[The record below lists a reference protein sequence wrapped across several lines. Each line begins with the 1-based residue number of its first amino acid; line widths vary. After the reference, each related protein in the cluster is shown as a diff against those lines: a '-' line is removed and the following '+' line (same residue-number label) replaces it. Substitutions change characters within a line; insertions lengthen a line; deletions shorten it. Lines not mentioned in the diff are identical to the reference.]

1 MNSSTPLHS
10 YIVILCEQG
19 KIDPQQLPPCA
30 DCLRTH
36 SLRANYQAFSWRRS
50 LQSCPQVSSPVGHRW
65 VQEDNKLSVKWIS
78 SEPAPAAFFEFL
90 PCSCA
95 RSCKLPTSMCLT
107 NGLKC
112 TDMCRLRDCN
122 NRVEE
127 EELPDD
133 ELAEKDYQTTKKQ
146 FITLEHIA
154 VEKLWNH
161 KSFTK
166 IYTLHLI
173 KKGIIGIK
181 VIDLDLLHILK
192 YFYNMYFPDV
202 FWFRNDDSCSL
213 STFTTFCFKFIASL

>member
-30 DCLRTH
+30 DSLRTH
-36 SLRANYQAFSWRRS
+36 SLRANYHAFSWRRS

-65 VQEDNKLSVKWIS
+65 VQEDNKLPVKWIS

-90 PCSCA
+90 PRSCA
-95 RSCKLPTSMCLT
+95 RSCKLPTCMCLT

-112 TDMCRLRDCN
+112 TDMCQLRDCN

-127 EELPDD
+127 APGVTWRRGGWERLPYY
-133 ELAEKDYQTTKKQ
+133 EKQ

-154 VEKLWNH
+154 VEKFWNH

-166 IYTLHLI
+166 IYILHLI
-173 KKGIIGIK
+173 KKE
-181 VIDLDLLHILK
+181 
-192 YFYNMYFPDV
+192 
-202 FWFRNDDSCSL
+202 SL
-213 STFTTFCFKFIASL
+213 A